1 MTCRRPLALLA
12 TALLAAPAWGAGR
25 PAPLPA
31 PAAQPG
37 ADVRSGAVMHVPLNK
52 SQTLRLDRAFAKV
65 LIGNDDIADAMPT
78 SISSVYVQGKKI
90 GSTNLTILDR
100 KGALVAVV
108 DIVVGPDADG
118 LKRQLAELLP
128 TERIGVSVSND
139 ALILDGHVTSA
150 AMAERA
156 ATIAETYAP
165 KKVANLMSVDQPQ
178 QVLLEVRFAEMT
190 RGTVKQLGINNFSF
204 FPSIPG
210 LPTTSPTALGTPPSI
225 LGSANP
231 VNPTS
236 GVASVPSINPAANP
250 YSIKVGLL
258 SAGISF
264 QIDALEQQ
272 GLVHTLAQPNLVALS
287 GESASFLAGGE
298 FPVPTGVDAFGRLS
312 IEFKQFGVSLA
323 FVPTVLGDGLINLA
337 VAPEVS
343 SLDPGAGIQIS
354 GIQIPGLKVRRAKTA
369 LELRDGE
376 AFAMAGLIQSDFNDT
391 VKAIP
396 LLGRIPIFGALFRS
410 TYFNRN
416 ETELV
421 IVVTPHIVKPVRPE
435 RIALPTDR
443 VMQPS
448 DTDLLLNGHSER
460 RGPRPNGGD
469 VKPGGIDADIGHVLK

>member
-1 MTCRRPLALLA
+1 MTCRPLLRMTTAARVLAAAAALGLGA
-12 TALLAAPAWGAGR
+12 AALAAP
-25 PAPLPA
+25 PSA
-31 PAAQPG
+31 PAEA
-37 ADVRSGAVMHVPLNK
+37 RSGAVMIVPLNK
-52 SQTLRLDRAFAKV
+52 SQTLRLDRPFAKV

-108 DIVVGPDADG
+108 DVVVGPDSEG
-118 LKRQLAELLP
+118 LKRQLAELMP
-128 TERIGVSVSND
+128 NERIGVTVSND
-139 ALILDGHVTSA
+139 SLVLDGHITSA
-150 AMAERA
+150 GVAERA

-165 KKVANLMSVDQPQ
+165 KKVANLLTVDEPQ

-190 RGTVKQLGINNFSF
+190 RGTVKQLGINNFNF
-204 FPSIPG
+204 FNSTPIPGNSIPG
-210 LPTTSPTALGTPPSI
+210 PGGLPTLFGSGSTI
-225 LGSANP
+225 GSATVP
-231 VNPTS
+231 QVNS
-236 GVASVPSINPAANP
+236 ASNP
-250 YSIKVGLL
+250 YAIKVGVL
-258 SAGISF
+258 SAGLSF
-264 QIDALEQQ
+264 EIDALEQQ

-343 SLDPGAGIQIS
+343 SLDPAAGIQLN

-376 AFAMAGLIQSDFNDT
+376 SFAMAGLISSDFNDT

-421 IVVTPHIVKPVRPE
+421 IVVTPHIVKPVRASQ
-435 RIALPTDR
+435 IALPTDR
-443 VMQPS
+443 IRQPS
-448 DTDLLLNGHSER
+448 DTDILLNGRSER
-460 RGPRPNGGD
+460 KGTLRPGASD

>member
-1 MTCRRPLALLA
+1 MMRSRLQTIAMQLAAAALLIVA
-12 TALLAAPAWGAGR
+12 KNSAAVAVGR
-25 PAPLPA
+25 PAM
-31 PAAQPG
+31 PG
-37 ADVRSGAVMHVPLNK
+37 LLTPTADSRGTAVMTVPLNK
-52 SQTLRLDRAFAKV
+52 SQTLRLDRPFAKV

-78 SISSVYVQGKKI
+78 SISSIYVQGKAI

-108 DIVVGPDADG
+108 DIVVGPDAEG

-128 TERIGVSVSND
+128 NERIGVTVSND
-139 ALILDGHVTSA
+139 ALVLDGHVTSA
-150 AMAERA
+150 GMAERA

-165 KKVANLMSVDQPQ
+165 KKVANLMSVDEPQ

-190 RGTVKQLGINNFSF
+190 RGTVKQLGISSVTF
-204 FPSIPG
+204 FKN
-210 LPTTSPTALGTPPSI
+210 AI
-225 LGSANP
+225 LGVDSSLKPAIISPNGGY
-231 VNPTS
+231 T
-236 GVASVPSINPAANP
+236 VPSINTSSNPFSAVANLLGPAI
-250 YSIKVGLL
+250 SIKL
-258 SAGISF
+258 
-264 QIDALEQQ
+264 DALEQQ

-323 FVPTVLGDGLINLA
+323 FVPTVVGDGMINLS

-343 SLDPGAGIQIS
+343 SLDPAAGIQIS
-354 GIQIPGLKVRRAKTA
+354 GVQIPGLKVRRAKTA

-396 LLGRIPIFGALFRS
+396 LLGRIPVLGALFRS

-421 IVVTPHIVKPVRPE
+421 IVVTPHIVKPVRPSQ
-435 RIALPTDR
+435 IALPTDR
-443 VMQPS
+443 VLQPS
-448 DTDLLLNGHSER
+448 DTDILLMGRSER
-460 RGPRPNGGD
+460 RGTVRPSASD
-469 VKPGGIDADIGHVLK
+469 VRPGGIDTDIGHVLK